1 MPPKKKYRRGRHSMT
16 VCVAAI
22 CEQSKAIVCVAD
34 KAITLN
40 QSIQW
45 DADASK
51 ILPIGKLNRKP
62 PCLALFS
69 GEEDFSLDLVAE
81 LEKDSDFGKSLRGSM
96 SIAETAYKT
105 LLDKRVE
112 TEVLIPKLLKKS
124 DYLGL
129 LGGPSVTSEYVKS
142 LAREIN
148 EYEIN
153 CSMLVCGFENGK
165 GFIFQVA
172 YPGRARDCT
181 HTGYDAIGSGSE
193 MAMARMLR
201 LDAARSHGLMDCLY
215 NTFDAKAS
223 AEIIGTVGGNWDAS
237 VMLPWRAQKKV
248 PKNVMFTLEHIWDE
262 SIGSNPLDVKFA
274 VKFRRNI
281 KRWKKTIM
289 DWGKGLGG

>member
-1 MPPKKKYRRGRHSMT
+1 MT

-22 CEQSKAIVCVAD
+22 CENSNAIVCVAD

-51 ILPIGKLNRKP
+51 ILTIGNPKRRP

-69 GEEDFSLDLVAE
+69 GEEDFSLDLVAT
-81 LEKDSDFGKSLRGSM
+81 LTKDANFGTSLRESM
-96 SIAETAYKT
+96 VIAETAYKK
-105 LLDKRVE
+105 LVDERIE
-112 TEVLIPKLLKKS
+112 TEVLVPKLLKKS
-124 DYLGL
+124 DYISL
-129 LGGPSVTSEYVKS
+129 LNGTSVTSEYVKS

-153 CSMLVCGFENGK
+153 CSVLVCGFEKEK

-181 HTGYDAIGSGSE
+181 HTGYEAIGSGSE

-201 LDAARSHGLMDCLY
+201 LEAARSHGLMNCLY
-215 NTFDAKAS
+215 NAFDAKAS
-223 AEIIGTVGGNWDAS
+223 AEIIGSVGGSWDAT
-237 VMLPWRAQKKV
+237 VILPWRAQKKV
-248 PKNVMFTLEHIWDE
+248 PRNVMGTLESIWDE
-262 SIGSNPLDVKFA
+262 SIGDNPLHDNFA
-274 VKFRRNI
+274 VHFRKNI
-281 KRWKKTIM
+281 KKWKKKIFE
-289 DWGKGLGG
+289 WGVTLEPRQSVPRQSKRAR